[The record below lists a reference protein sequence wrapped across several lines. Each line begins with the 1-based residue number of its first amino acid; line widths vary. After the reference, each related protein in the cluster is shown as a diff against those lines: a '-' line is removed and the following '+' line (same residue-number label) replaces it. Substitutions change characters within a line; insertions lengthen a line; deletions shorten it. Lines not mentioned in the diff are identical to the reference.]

1 MVVPKANIIQIGH
14 MTTKHEQN
22 ELEEKQILE
31 TTQNT
36 PNNIKFVDLC
46 WFISEKDKFNQNELD
61 LIIMSFNTSF
71 GNIRINGY
79 LNSKQYIVNNALFLP
94 KNCFTINA
102 AIYPAGMYKIRHLL
116 NGQVYSPIEQLFV
129 SYDPEN
135 NPWHNELVKTK
146 FNKQNDKI
154 QLTFIDKYNNPY
166 IYIFSN
172 EQVNML
178 NFVLDNI
185 LEKGIILVSQNKK

>member
-1 MVVPKANIIQIGH
+1 
-14 MTTKHEQN
+14 
-22 ELEEKQILE
+22 
-31 TTQNT
+31 
-36 PNNIKFVDLC
+36 
-46 WFISEKDKFNQNELD
+46 
-61 LIIMSFNTSF
+61 
-71 GNIRINGY
+71 
-79 LNSKQYIVNNALFLP
+79 
-94 KNCFTINA
+94 
-102 AIYPAGMYKIRHLL
+102 MYKIRHLL

-154 QLTFIDKYNNPY
+154 QLTFIDKFNNPY